1 MRVAGG
7 NQGGARDTRDGEEDE
22 ERVLGDELEDVAVEG
37 VLDGEDET
45 DLLLNRR
52 GEEREDRTKGQRR
65 GPSIDFWIRVV
76 RLWVGGKGVGKRRRG
91 KVSSV
96 LSSNRRASRSSASR
110 RRARRLAMRRGGR
123 GWMGSCHVEMDTSGD
138 GTWGMYAPRDGR

>member
-52 GEEREDRTKGQRR
+52 SREREDRTKGQRR
-65 GPSIDFWIRVV
+65 GGSIDFWKV
-76 RLWVGGKGVGKRRRG
+76 RLWVGGKGAAEKFRLFYPRTG
-91 KVSSV
+91 
-96 LSSNRRASRSSASR
+96 
-110 RRARRLAMRRGGR
+110 ARRDLARRIARRRGGR
-123 GWMGSCHVEMDTSGD
+123 GWMGPCHAEMDTSGD

>member
-22 ERVLGDELEDVAVEG
+22 ERVLGDELENVAVEG

-52 GEEREDRTKGQRR
+52 SREREDRTKGQRR
-65 GPSIDFWIRVV
+65 GRFLDSAF
-76 RLWVGGKGVGKRRRG
+76 VGGGKRRRG
-91 KVSSV
+91 KVA
-96 LSSNRRASRSSASR
+96 LFYPRTGARRDLARRVGARVASRCDAAVEDGWGHAIGRWIR
-110 RRARRLAMRRGGR
+110 R
-123 GWMGSCHVEMDTSGD
+123 D

>member
-52 GEEREDRTKGQRR
+52 SREREDRTKGQRR
-65 GPSIDFWIRVV
+65 GRFLDSAF
-76 RLWVGGKGVGKRRRG
+76 VGGGKRRRG

-96 LSSNRRASRSSASR
+96 LSSNRRASRSPR
-110 RRARRLAMRRGGR
+110 RVGATRLAMRRGGR
-123 GWMGSCHVEMDTSGD
+123 GWMGSCHAEMDTSGD

>member
-76 RLWVGGKGVGKRRRG
+76 RLWVGGKVALFYLRTGARRD
-91 KVSSV
+91 
-96 LSSNRRASRSSASR
+96 LPRRVASRFASR
-110 RRARRLAMRRGGR
+110 CDAALIR
-123 GWMGSCHVEMDTSGD
+123 ETE
-138 GTWGMYAPRDGR
+138 

>member
-52 GEEREDRTKGQRR
+52 SREREDRTKGQRR
-65 GPSIDFWIRVV
+65 GRFLDSAF
-76 RLWVGGKGVGKRRRG
+76 VGGGKRRRG

-110 RRARRLAMRRGGR
+110 RIARRLAMRRGGR
-123 GWMGSCHVEMDTSGD
+123 GWMGSCHAEMDTSGD

>member
-52 GEEREDRTKGQRR
+52 SREREDRTKGQRR
-65 GPSIDFWIRVV
+65 GRFLDSAF
-76 RLWVGGKGVGKRRRG
+76 VGGGKRRRG
-91 KVSSV
+91 KVA
-96 LSSNRRASRSSASR
+96 LFYLRTGARRDLPR
-110 RRARRLAMRRGGR
+110 RVGATRLAMRRGGR
-123 GWMGSCHVEMDTSGD
+123 GWMGSCHREMDTSGD
-138 GTWGMYAPRDGR
+138 GILGMYAPRDGR

>member
-65 GPSIDFWIRVV
+65 GRFLDSAF
-76 RLWVGGKGVGKRRRG
+76 VGGGKRRRG

-96 LSSNRRASRSSASR
+96 LSSNRRASRSPRRVGARVASR
-110 RRARRLAMRRGGR
+110 CDAAVEDGWGHVIGR
-123 GWMGSCHVEMDTSGD
+123 
-138 GTWGMYAPRDGR
+138 

>member
-52 GEEREDRTKGQRR
+52 EEEREDRTKGQRMDR
-65 GPSIDFWIRVV
+65 FWIA
-76 RLWVGGKGVGKRRRG
+76 RLWVGGKGAAEKFRLFYPRTGARRDLPRRVG
-91 KVSSV
+91 
-96 LSSNRRASRSSASR
+96 AT
-110 RRARRLAMRRGGR
+110 RLAMRRGGR
-123 GWMGSCHVEMDTSGD
+123 GWMGSCHAEMDTSGD